1 MGNQEIKISAFKEL
15 TEVLAGISSP
25 ADIEKFFM
33 EILTENERKD
43 LSLRW
48 DLLKKLHRNVPQR
61 VIASELGISLCR
73 ITRGS
78 RILKS
83 GDSIIK
89 SILDS
94 KYRPESQL

>member
-1 MGNQEIKISAFKEL
+1 MSAFKEI
-15 TEVLAGISSP
+15 TGVLSRITDP
-25 ADIEKFFM
+25 EDIEKFFM

-48 DLLKKLHRNVPQR
+48 DLLKRLHKNIPQR
-61 VIASELGISLCR
+61 VIASDLGISLCR

-78 RILKS
+78 KILKS

-89 SILDS
+89 SILD
-94 KYRPESQL
+94 KNYGTGK

>member
-15 TEVLAGISSP
+15 TEILAGISSP

-33 EILTENERKD
+33 D

>member
-1 MGNQEIKISAFKEL
+1 MRNKEIKISAFKEL
-15 TEVLAGISSP
+15 TEVIAEITSP
-25 ADIEKFFM
+25 EKIEKFLF

-61 VIASELGISLCR
+61 VISSELGISLCR

-83 GDSIIK
+83 GDSIVK
-89 SILDS
+89 EILDTR
-94 KYRPESQL
+94 YGPGQ

>member
-1 MGNQEIKISAFKEL
+1 MCNKEIKINAFKEL
-15 TEVLAGISSP
+15 TEVISGIASP
-25 ADIEKFFM
+25 DDIEKFFM

-48 DLLKKLHRNVPQR
+48 DLLKKLHRNIPQR
-61 VIASELGISLCR
+61 AIASELGISLCR

-89 SILDS
+89 SILDARYS
-94 KYRPESQL
+94 TER

>member
-1 MGNQEIKISAFKEL
+1 MNERLNMSAYKEL
-15 TEVLAGISSP
+15 AGVISELSSP
-25 ADIEKFFM
+25 EDIEKFFM
-33 EILTENERKD
+33 EILTENERTD

-48 DLLKKLHRNVPQR
+48 DLLKKLHKNMPQR
-61 VIASELGISLCR
+61 VIANELHISLCR

-89 SILDS
+89 KILDE
-94 KYRPESQL
+94 KYKPGL